1 MRYAKTILLLLLL
14 LTAGCDDRQLDN
26 VLATADS
33 LVTVSADSALHYLEA
48 HARLK
53 PEGSRSQRMR
63 YELLRA
69 TAQNKAYVDFTSDS
83 VMKEVVAYYDDH
95 GTANEQL
102 QAHYL
107 LGCVYRDL
115 GDAPRAIECFLDAVE
130 KADTT
135 AEDCDYKIMSST
147 YSQMADMYHRQLL
160 LNNEIE
166 ARKQASHYS
175 FVAGDTLISIY
186 DYKMIAGSYIL
197 QSKNDSAEIILK
209 ETMVQFR
216 KRGKEQEAIQT
227 STMLMHIYTEQP
239 EHMSEL
245 KSLLEEYDAK
255 SDLFDENHELPPSKR
270 QYYYYKGRCY
280 EHLNQL
286 DSAELYYRKIYRP
299 NMSHM
304 SANPMY
310 KGLLSVYQK
319 KNKSDSIAKYAE
331 LYCISNDS
339 SSIIKDQELTAKMSA
354 SYNYSRYQKQSIV
367 DAQIANDRLH
377 IIIIWMGI
385 AIVAIL
391 AALLLGRRYVSKKQ
405 TLKRLEVD
413 YAKAQDDYTRMLQ
426 SMKHLEAKHRE
437 VIAAAKKDH
446 IESHET
452 IAMLNRQYEEERE
465 RLTHELNTSKD
476 KVEMLERRFKVSQYV
491 SSMPFFNLGIVKRI
505 KIYAGQSKN
514 QLSDNDIHTLAD
526 AVKEHFPDLI
536 SDLNATP
543 AITPLARNVCLLT
556 ILNLKPAD
564 IVHLLDL
571 SSPQVSNLRK
581 DLNIALFNED
591 TSRTLYKN
599 LTRRYKILA
608 L

>member
-1 MRYAKTILLLLLL
+1 
-14 LTAGCDDRQLDN
+14 
-26 VLATADS
+26 
-33 LVTVSADSALHYLEA
+33 
-48 HARLK
+48 
-53 PEGSRSQRMR
+53 
-63 YELLRA
+63 
-69 TAQNKAYVDFTSDS
+69 
-83 VMKEVVAYYDDH
+83 
-95 GTANEQL
+95 
-102 QAHYL
+102 
-107 LGCVYRDL
+107 
-115 GDAPRAIECFLDAVE
+115 
-130 KADTT
+130 
-135 AEDCDYKIMSST
+135 
-147 YSQMADMYHRQLL
+147 
-160 LNNEIE
+160 
-166 ARKQASHYS
+166 
-175 FVAGDTLISIY
+175 
-186 DYKMIAGSYIL
+186 MIAGAYIL
-197 QSKNDSAEIILK
+197 QSKIDSAEIILK

-270 QYYYYKGRCY
+270 QYYYYKGRYY

-446 IESHET
+446 IESHAL
-452 IAMLNRQYEEERE
+452 IDMLNRQHEEERE
-465 RLTHELNTSKD
+465 RLEQELQEAKD
-476 KVEMLERRFKVSQYV
+476 RVEQLDRQLKLSDYQKAVV
-491 SSMPFFNLGIVKRI
+491 PFLNQGIVKRVRH
-505 KIYAGQSKN
+505 YAEDSQH
-514 QLSDNDIHTLAD
+514 QLSENDLNTLAGVVND
-526 AVKEHFPDLI
+526 YFPDLI
-536 SDLNATP
+536 SDIDGSP
-543 AITPLARNVCLLT
+543 AISPLARQVCLLAL
-556 ILNLKPAD
+556 LNVKPGD
-564 IVHLLDL
+564 IVHLLGI
-571 SSPQVSNLRK
+571 SSSQVSNLRRE
-581 DLNIALFNED
+581 LNVALFNEN
-591 TSRTLYKN
+591 TTRTLYQN
-599 LTRRYKILA
+599 LAKRYQVQTS
-608 L
+608 

>member
-1 MRYAKTILLLLLL
+1 MRGLLPILLFVLLVVS
-14 LTAGCDDRQLDN
+14 CDDRRLGE
-26 VLATADS
+26 VLTTADS
-33 LVTVSADSALHYLEA
+33 LLAEQPDSALQYLEA
-48 HARLK
+48 HEVLK

-83 VMKEVVAYYDDH
+83 VMKEVVDYYDDH

-115 GDAPRAIECFLDAVE
+115 GDAPRAIECYLDAVE

-135 AEDCDYKIMSST
+135 AEDCDYRTMGAT

-270 QYYYYKGRCY
+270 QYYYYKGRYY

-354 SYNYSRYQKQSIV
+354 SYNYSRHQ
-367 DAQIANDRLH
+367 RLAEQRKRELAGTRRNAA
-377 IIIIWMGI
+377 IGI
-385 AIVAIL
+385 AMLLLMLCLIVYFNKRYQTKKRIEINALTRNLIAAEEELEKARKAQSVEKDIESLESQL
-391 AALLLGRRYVSKKQ
+391 AALRQEKVQVRQADLEKAFFRTPIYETFHRLSVHRVNQIPPTDSDWEEMSKLFAHHFPAYYHFIHQEHRLSPEQERYAMMVRLGF
-405 TLKRLEVD
+405 
-413 YAKAQDDYTRMLQ
+413 DDQQIGIIMD
-426 SMKHLEAKHRE
+426 
-437 VIAAAKKDH
+437 KD
-446 IESHET
+446 
-452 IAMLNRQYEEERE
+452 R
-465 RLTHELNTSKD
+465 
-476 KVEMLERRFKVSQYV
+476 
-491 SSMPFFNLGIVKRI
+491 KRI
-505 KIYAGQSKN
+505 NNIKALIGEKIWSEKSAKQVRDRLNG
-514 QLSDNDIHTLAD
+514 
-526 AVKEHFPDLI
+526 HF
-536 SDLNATP
+536 LNMMD
-543 AITPLARNVCLLT
+543 
-556 ILNLKPAD
+556 K
-564 IVHLLDL
+564 
-571 SSPQVSNLRK
+571 
-581 DLNIALFNED
+581 
-591 TSRTLYKN
+591 
-599 LTRRYKILA
+599 
-608 L
+608 